1 MDPVG
6 RPVSNFESPRC
17 VPPEVPRNS
26 RQRPPATEHD
36 HCSRPGASRGQR
48 SGNGLVMR
56 RSTPLGVQLACN
68 YDRSDG
74 VSHGHMA
81 TVDPRLGTHPERA
94 SDRSSKLATPTG
106 ARRVAV
112 AQGVPHPCHNG
123 RSVGVTKRDRSGH
136 SRRGSA
142 LLRKGGQGRSRTV
155 DVPLFSSTALPEL
168 PSNAVAARRASSDAG
183 SRWRHVLLDLS
194 LDHAGLQTG
203 SRSSQRVFRV
213 PGASQGTSCSDARS
227 ACHQPRSAAVAR
239 GTASMAATAGQRCC
253 GTMRRS
259 RCYGVNSFQCPS
271 ETTST
276 FPSVTLMAV

>member
-1 MDPVG
+1 MRPTRSRTGPRRHHRACNERAIRQGQSGSLTGTGRQRLLAYTTPLTGAVADLRNWLHRLVPVG
-6 RPVSNFESPRC
+6 SPW
-17 VPPEVPRNS
+17 PRACHI
-26 RQRPPATEHD
+26 RAT
-36 HCSRPGASRGQR
+36 
-48 SGNGLVMR
+48 
-56 RSTPLGVQLACN
+56 T
-68 YDRSDG
+68 
-74 VSHGHMA
+74 
-81 TVDPRLGTHPERA
+81 
-94 SDRSSKLATPTG
+94 
-106 ARRVAV
+106 
-112 AQGVPHPCHNG
+112 G
-123 RSVGVTKRDRSGH
+123 RSVGSRRDRSGH

-142 LLRKGGQGRSRTV
+142 LLRRGGQGRSRTA
-155 DVPLFSSTALPEL
+155 DLPLFSSTALPEL

-194 LDHAGLQTG
+194 LDHAGLETG

-227 ACHQPRSAAVAR
+227 ACHQPRSAAVSQ

-253 GTMRRS
+253 STMRRS